1 MAINASFPIVEEGN
15 GSPHGEV
22 FRLVYN
28 HTIDACLTVVPIT
41 MSGVCYWDFLRLV
54 ADQYPFGGTAPPAAP
69 IAATAMSEAYGV
81 IAGGLGGFTQTAHQ
95 DNQGVVEYAAVG
107 VCQHEAQIAASFSK
121 IGMPAGIVVV
131 DNITAITH
139 GYPGVFETYVDL
151 MYMVKTRGIVQA
163 LVDGLCNG
171 VNTPITVGQYL
182 EGNPGSWDLIPD
194 AANANEGTFIALEGT
209 ALDNTRIW
217 VDIVNVNY

>member
-1 MAINASFPIVEEGN
+1 MALNASFPIVEEGN

-28 HTIDACLTVVPIT
+28 HTIDACLTIVDIP
-41 MSGVCYWDFLRLV
+41 MSGVCYWDFARLV
-54 ADQYPFGGTAPPAAP
+54 ADQYPFGIALPPAAP
-69 IAATAMSEAYGV
+69 VAATAAAEAYV
-81 IAGGLGGFTQTAHQ
+81 AVAAGLGGFPVGGHQ

-107 VCQHEAQIAASFSK
+107 VCQYEAQVADSLAK

-131 DNITAITH
+131 DNLTAMTH
-139 GYPGVFETYVDL
+139 GYPGVFETYVDR

-171 VNTPITVGQYL
+171 VATPIAVGDYL

-194 AANANEGTFIALEGT
+194 AANINEGTFIALETT